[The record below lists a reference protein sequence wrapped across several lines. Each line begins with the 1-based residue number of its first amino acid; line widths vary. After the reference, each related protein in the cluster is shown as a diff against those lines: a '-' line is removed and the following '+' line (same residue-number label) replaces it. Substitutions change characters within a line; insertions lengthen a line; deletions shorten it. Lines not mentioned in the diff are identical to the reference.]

1 MGNQSHEKNNYAQL
15 ELLPTG
21 KSEQSINSY
30 NLIKDHLFP
39 QDKIYKSLYKQI
51 AEKLRDGGLSVGEI
65 KQLGDFM
72 RGAGSWVKQA
82 QDALILAESLA
93 INALDSNSGITLD
106 LSGLDDSEL
115 EKAIEEYEQKLTSTP
130 R

>member
-1 MGNQSHEKNNYAQL
+1 MGKQNHGQNNITQL

-30 NLIKDHLFP
+30 ALIKEHLLP
-39 QDKIYKSLYKQI
+39 QDRIYKSLYKQI

-82 QDALILAESLA
+82 QDALILAESSA
-93 INALDSNSGITLD
+93 IEALEANSGMPLD
-106 LSGLDDSEL
+106 LSGLDDDEL
-115 EKAIEEYEQKLTSTP
+115 NSMLEEYERQIKG
-130 R
+130 

>member
-1 MGNQSHEKNNYAQL
+1 MGKQNYGQNNITQL

-21 KSEQSINSY
+21 KSEQAINSY
-30 NLIKDHLFP
+30 VLIKEHLLP
-39 QDKIYKSLYKQI
+39 QDRIYKSLYKQI

-82 QDALILAESLA
+82 QDALLLAESSA
-93 INALDSNSGITLD
+93 INALEANSVMTLD

-115 EKAIEEYEQKLTSTP
+115 EKTLEEYEKKIRGL
-130 R
+130 